1 MTASPES
8 DARALRRLLANGP
21 LDAVPR
27 RPADQDLIVR
37 LAAATLEERREYTER
52 DLNEHLKQWLA
63 TFVEPYGIDHVTLRR
78 MLVDSR
84 LLTRTTSGS
93 LYVLDASRMDEVE
106 DLRDMRPVEVL
117 EDVRRE
123 REARKQAAERR
134 AS

>member
-1 MTASPES
+1 MTASLES

-37 LAAATLEERREYTER
+37 LAAATLEEGREYTER
-52 DLNEHLKQWLA
+52 DLNGHLKQWLA

-106 DLRDMRPVEVL
+106 DLRGMRPVEVL